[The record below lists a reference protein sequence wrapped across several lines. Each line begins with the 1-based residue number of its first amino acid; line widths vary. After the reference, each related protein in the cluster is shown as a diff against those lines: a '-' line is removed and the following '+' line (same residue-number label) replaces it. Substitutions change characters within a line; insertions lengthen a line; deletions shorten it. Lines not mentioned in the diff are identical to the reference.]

1 MCFGR
6 RACAIALLPAITT
19 IDYEAKGQAD
29 REIILADLD
38 KEAEKSLSP
47 IHYSWVNTTCHSYV
61 FNYFGID
68 PLTAP
73 NVVFFN
79 PAKGRHASMIGTFDK
94 ATVEEHQEKFL
105 KGRLATVDTPN
116 KKETMTIKDLDC
128 AAQQVSSETKGDNFD
143 DEILKEILAE

>member
-19 IDYEAKGQAD
+19 IDYEAKGQAE

-38 KEAEKSLSP
+38 KDAEKQLSP

-61 FNYFGID
+61 FDYFGID
-68 PLTAP
+68 PLSAP
-73 NVVFFN
+73 NVVFYN
-79 PAKGRHASMIGTFDK
+79 PSKGRHGTMIGTFHK
-94 ATVEEHQEKFL
+94 ATVEKHQDRFL
-105 KGRLATVDTPN
+105 KGKLATVDTPT
-116 KKETMTIKDLDC
+116 KKENIQIKDLDC
-128 AAQQVSSETKGDNFD
+128 AAQQVSTETKGDNFD

>member
-1 MCFGR
+1 MCLGR

-19 IDYEAKGQAD
+19 IDYEVKGQAE

-38 KEAEKSLSP
+38 KDAEKQLSP
-47 IHYSWVNTTCHSYV
+47 IHYSWVNTTCHGYL
-61 FNYFGID
+61 FDYFGID

-94 ATVEEHQEKFL
+94 ATVHEHQDRFL
-105 KGRLATVDTPN
+105 KGKLPTVETPT
-116 KKETMTIKDLDC
+116 KKDKMKINELDC
-128 AAQQVSSETKGDNFD
+128 AAQQASASKDDNFD